1 MKKISMWS
9 LSLHEAEKREL
20 SNLQKDWKDYFM
32 EKLEKFG
39 ASSPAELSEEERKE
53 FFNDLKKDWEKG
65 EGVKEAEIKL
75 MGLTEAKVE
84 SAEEF
89 KKYGRTVLKKA
100 FGDDYD
106 EDKADKTLDG
116 ILKKVGKDYGAAVGI
131 LQQSLAG

>member
-20 SNLQKDWKDYFM
+20 SNLQKEWKDYFM

-39 ASSPAELSEEERKE
+39 ASSPSELSEEERKE

>member
-53 FFNDLKKDWEKG
+53 FFNELKKDWEKG
-65 EGVKEAEIKL
+65 EGVKEAETKL
-75 MGLTEAKVE
+75 MGVTEDKVE

-131 LQQSLAG
+131 LQQSLDS

>member
-1 MKKISMWS
+1 MWS

-20 SNLQKDWKDYFM
+20 SNLQKEWKDYFM

>member
-1 MKKISMWS
+1 MWS

-53 FFNDLKKDWEKG
+53 FFNELKKDWEKG
-65 EGVKEAEIKL
+65 EGVKEAETKL
-75 MGLTEAKVE
+75 MGVTEDKVE

-131 LQQSLAG
+131 LQQSLDS

>member
-20 SNLQKDWKDYFM
+20 SNLQKEWKDYFM

-53 FFNDLKKDWEKG
+53 FFNELKKDWEKG
-65 EGVKEAEIKL
+65 EGVKEAEAKL
-75 MGLTEAKVE
+75 MGVTEAKVE

-131 LQQSLAG
+131 LQQGLAG

>member
-20 SNLQKDWKDYFM
+20 SNLQKEWKDYFM

>member
-1 MKKISMWS
+1 MWS

-20 SNLQKDWKDYFM
+20 SNLQKEWKDYFM

-39 ASSPAELSEEERKE
+39 ASSPADLSEEDKKE

-65 EGVKEAEIKL
+65 EGVKEAEAKL
-75 MGLTEAKVE
+75 MGSLSEAKVDSPE
-84 SAEEF
+84 DF
-89 KKYGRTVLKKA
+89 KNYGRTVLKKA
-100 FGDDYD
+100 FGDEYD

-116 ILKKVGKDYGAAVGI
+116 ILKKVGKDFGAAVGI